1 MHSELRATS
10 RFLLLKLEL
19 YLVTLVYETSSNV
32 LRRTV
37 IVLNGIH
44 IDENDIRQDC
54 GMHSQEVNGDV
65 ETNFVEVLLEYL
77 KVCKITEALKKQRR
91 VDMALLESMK
101 IASRYQKEAK
111 LNTQSWEAT
120 EKVEMTSVSQTKLT
134 ALWELRVH

>member
-1 MHSELRATS
+1 
-10 RFLLLKLEL
+10 
-19 YLVTLVYETSSNV
+19 
-32 LRRTV
+32 
-37 IVLNGIH
+37 
-44 IDENDIRQDC
+44 
-54 GMHSQEVNGDV
+54 MHSQEVNGDA

-120 EKVEMTSVSQTKLT
+120 EKVETTSVSQTKLT
-134 ALWELRVH
+134 ALWELRAH